1 MSKKKKKRIFIL
13 FLILAK
19 YITLSVS
26 RHFMSLSGLEKKYNT
41 HKCVCEKAINEDE
54 KTFGSFR

>member
-1 MSKKKKKRIFIL
+1 MYYSP
-13 FLILAK
+13 FLGISCLCLDWK
-19 YITLSVS
+19 
-26 RHFMSLSGLEKKYNT
+26 KKYNT